1 MSKIVEGV
9 IVFSNRLLRM
19 IEIYYSPQSKQA
31 RLRVKAIQYADISID
46 SLLEYSSKADKKL
59 LTLAVLYGKK
69 YKIIRKKFR

>member
-1 MSKIVEGV
+1 MIEG
-9 IVFSNRLLRM
+9 IITLSNRILKL
-19 IEIYYSPQSKQA
+19 IEVYYNPQSVRA